1 MPTEY
6 KPLADQQYSN
16 NPSALK
22 GFIKDLSNKILNFQE
37 ILDKPECKNM
47 PEGAMLELWSF
58 MKDLYECP
66 MVVKHKDY
74 SARPR
79 PYANYLYKMVRA
91 TNPTTYKDNGA
102 EIPHEYI
109 MCKGCSS
116 LLKNTQRNIRN
127 HLTKTTK
134 CPHHSKGL
142 KVADA
147 CVNPKFGSVWAT
159 HLRMNA
165 REMCWGEYFKA
176 KVEEEANE
184 DDSKTIKKERV
195 NQNVYA
201 MLIQRVFRRFIIKKY
216 YKYESKTFNKKE
228 DNQIV
233 KFKTFCLYRHYDIT
247 NILGKMRHRRTL
259 RLSDFNRSY
268 YVDNKVKLKES
279 MNFTSQQRYNGVKY
293 AWRGGRHGFHFID
306 YKEIYDGEEQLSYSR
321 VVNTPTY
328 HYPYDSIIDINR
340 IHT

>member
-1 MPTEY
+1 MPTEF
-6 KPLADQQYSN
+6 KPLCDAEYSN
-16 NPSALK
+16 NPSAIK

-91 TNPTTYKDNGA
+91 TNPTSFKPNGSVM
-102 EIPHEYI
+102 PHEYI

-116 LLKNTQRNIRN
+116 LLKNTPRNIKN

-184 DDSKTIKKERV
+184 DDSITIKKERV

-216 YKYESKTFNKKE
+216 YKYETKTFNIKN
-228 DNQIV
+228 NQQQII
-233 KFKTFCLYRHYDIT
+233 KYKTFSLYRHYDKD
-247 NILGKMRHRRTL
+247 NILGKMRHRRTATI
-259 RLSDFNRSY
+259 SDFDKSY
-268 YVDNKVKLKES
+268 FVKDKHTYRTS
-279 MNFTSQQRYNGVKY
+279 MGATDRRTNILYCWYGED
-293 AWRGGRHGFHFID
+293 HGFHFID
-306 YKEIYDGEEQLSYSR
+306 YKEIYDGEEKLSY
-321 VVNTPTY
+321 VYGEENP
-328 HYPYDSIIDINR
+328 HKYPYTSIIDINR